1 VSEDD
6 DAVRALLA
14 YLGAAMVA
22 TGQPVSDVEDEL
34 AGVSAAL
41 GYPDV
46 QIAASPT
53 GVMLNLASGAAATFE
68 SVKGG
73 LRLDQAAE
81 VRAIRHRLSLSTL
94 TVSQATEELLE
105 LRHRPP
111 RYPQWLANLGWIAI
125 ATGIAL
131 ILQPGGANVAFAAVG
146 AVVVVAL
153 FRLGQRFGLI
163 ATLLPTLAAFLLAC
177 GVFAATNADLLDGP
191 LRTLLPPLAVLL
203 PGALIVTAM
212 SELAAGD
219 MVAGASRLIFGL
231 VQLLLFTLGIVAASH
246 VITVPAAELANLRVD
261 TLGWWAA
268 PLGLILIS
276 IGIGVLE
283 SPPVRLL
290 PWITVVLILAFAAQS
305 FGQHVGGAVLG
316 SFLGAVA
323 SSRPC
328 VRTCRGWWSS
338 CRHSGCSS
346 PAASVCSPLLPS
358 SPIPA
363 VAGRTH
369 SGWRRWSVRS
379 RSGCWSARP
388 SLGPSAVPSTGCGA
402 GIRCADAVGRA
413 AAFCAER
420 PHPWS
425 RYRYAGVR

>member
-1 VSEDD
+1 MSEDD
-6 DAVRALLA
+6 DAVRALVA
-14 YLGAAMVA
+14 FLGAAMVA

-34 AGVSAAL
+34 AEVSTSL
-41 GYPDV
+41 GFPDV

-53 GVMLNLASGAAATFE
+53 GVFVNLASGLPATFE
-68 SVKGG
+68 SVQGG

-81 VRAIRHRLSLSTL
+81 VRSIRHRLSQSTL
-94 TVSQATEELLE
+94 TVSEATEQLRD

-111 RYPQWLANLGWIAI
+111 RYPEWMANLGWIAI

-153 FRLGQRFGLI
+153 FRLGQRFALI
-163 ATLLPTLAAFLLAC
+163 ATLLPMLAAFLLAC
-177 GVFAATNADLLDGP
+177 GVFAAANAHLLDGP

-219 MVAGASRLIFGL
+219 MVAGTSRLTFGL

-246 VITVPAAELANLRVD
+246 VIAVPAAELTNLRVE

-268 PLGLILIS
+268 PVGLILIS
-276 IGIGVLE
+276 VGIGVLE

-290 PWITVVLILAFAAQS
+290 PWITAVLILAFAAQS
-305 FGQHVGGAVLG
+305 FGQHVGGAAVG

-323 SSRPC
+323 ATLGSSLVEAVRPNLPRL
-328 VRTCRGWWSS
+328 VVML
-338 CRHSGCSS
+338 
-346 PAASVCSPLLPS
+346 PAFWLLVPGSLGLLSTTALVTDPGGGGANAFGVVTVVCAIAVGLLVGASV
-358 SPIPA
+358 A
-363 VAGRTH
+363 R
-369 SGWRRWSVRS
+369 SV
-379 RSGCWSARP
+379 G
-388 SLGPSAVPSTGCGA
+388 G
-402 GIRCADAVGRA
+402 AVGRLRRGYPPRA
-413 AAFCAER
+413 R
-420 PHPWS
+420 GRVGHSLP
-425 RYRYAGVR
+425 R